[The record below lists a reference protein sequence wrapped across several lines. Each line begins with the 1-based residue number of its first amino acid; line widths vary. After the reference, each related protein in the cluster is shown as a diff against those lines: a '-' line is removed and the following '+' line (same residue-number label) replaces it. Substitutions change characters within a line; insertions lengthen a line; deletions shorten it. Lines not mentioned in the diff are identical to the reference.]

1 MLAQTDVTVSD
12 VIVLLYHNLRV
23 AAPRVEDVK
32 GWFTTITG
40 PRRRQLSLVA
50 PFHLVIGWSQVEHEK
65 LWLSGRKLQSK
76 LQIDISKHSKDAML
90 YNSSSVEIRVLS
102 VKQRCVRRES

>member
-40 PRRRQLSLVA
+40 PCIPTISRRRQLSLII
-50 PFHLVIGWSQVEHEK
+50 PFHLVIGWTRVGQERHC
-65 LWLSGRKLQSK
+65 LSGRKLQSK
-76 LQIDISKHSKDAML
+76 FQ
-90 YNSSSVEIRVLS
+90 NEN
-102 VKQRCVRRES
+102 